1 MILRLVYSA
10 QSLTRDPKADSTRVA
25 VRMQREALPMKK
37 TLLFDLDGTLIDTY
51 AVILA
56 SMRYTINEFA
66 GKELGDTQ
74 LMSLVGTPLRDQM
87 ARFVS
92 EERADEL
99 CAVYREHNDRIHD
112 AAVSAFDGIPAAL
125 AALREAGCRMGI
137 VTSKRHHMAVRGL
150 EVCGI
155 DGFFDV
161 VVGSDDWPEHKPKP
175 GSVIHGAQLMGE
187 DPSQCLYIGDSPF
200 DIQAGNAA
208 GCTTV
213 AATWGMFPEGQLR
226 QERPALIC
234 SSPAE
239 LPALLS

>member
-1 MILRLVYSA
+1 MAI
-10 QSLTRDPKADSTRVA
+10 
-25 VRMQREALPMKK
+25 K
-37 TLLFDLDGTLIDTY
+37 TYKPT
-51 AVILA
+51 
-56 SMRYTINEFA
+56 
-66 GKELGDTQ
+66 
-74 LMSLVGTPLRDQM
+74 TPSRRHM
-87 ARFVS
+87 T
-92 EERADEL
+92 
-99 CAVYREHNDRIHD
+99 
-112 AAVSAFDGIPAAL
+112 VSAFEGIPAAL
-125 AALREAGCRMGI
+125 AALREAGFRMGI

-213 AATWGMFPEGQLR
+213 AVTWGMFPEGQLR
-226 QERPALIC
+226 QEGPALVC
-234 SSPAE
+234 NSPAE

>member
-1 MILRLVYSA
+1 
-10 QSLTRDPKADSTRVA
+10 
-25 VRMQREALPMKK
+25 MKK

-66 GKELGDTQ
+66 GKEIGDTQ

-155 DGFFDV
+155 DRFFDV
-161 VVGSDDWPEHKPKP
+161 VVGSDDWPEHKPQP
-175 GSVIHGAQLMGE
+175 GPVLHGAVLMGAKPE
-187 DPSQCLYIGDSPF
+187 ACFYIGDSPF
-200 DIQAGNAA
+200 TGSYRRDGEGDYHCSADEVRAMLRDRDDPAPLSGLA
-208 GCTTV
+208 
-213 AATWGMFPEGQLR
+213 PE
-226 QERPALIC
+226 PTA
-234 SSPAE
+234 SSG
-239 LPALLS
+239 STDKSD

>member
-1 MILRLVYSA
+1 MAI
-10 QSLTRDPKADSTRVA
+10 
-25 VRMQREALPMKK
+25 K
-37 TLLFDLDGTLIDTY
+37 TYKPT
-51 AVILA
+51 
-56 SMRYTINEFA
+56 
-66 GKELGDTQ
+66 
-74 LMSLVGTPLRDQM
+74 TPSRRHM
-87 ARFVS
+87 T
-92 EERADEL
+92 
-99 CAVYREHNDRIHD
+99 
-112 AAVSAFDGIPAAL
+112 VSAFEGIPAAL
-125 AALREAGCRMGI
+125 AALREAGFRMGI

-213 AATWGMFPEGQLR
+213 AVTWGMFPEGQLR
-226 QERPALIC
+226 QERPALVC

-239 LPALLS
+239 LPAMLS